1 MGRCIDLSKIL
12 SAVIDEKRNFV
23 ISPSEGF
30 SGDSNAEIIEIDI
43 GPFADEG
50 FDFYIL
56 NYEVFSTNGM
66 LNSNIIRTDTDEPA
80 YISNGVI
87 YCPLTSQLTA
97 SGKLRIQL
105 EAHKKTD
112 KGEVVKKSSIAEL
125 DFAESLMGESDLL
138 GSSSSVIG
146 RLEDIEDRLDT
157 IDSENRGGRISTLED
172 KTDALEKNS
181 AELKSSASSLESKT
195 ASLEEKTADLIER
208 TAEAEGKIKT
218 VESYNIPQTFSDIK
232 ERLTAIEE
240 KPDALESI
248 PVASKTTLGG
258 IKVAQNSEFRVA
270 ENGLISL
277 DYSALKNHSIVAS
290 VVLSLL
296 YVPGNVEITVGNTS
310 DEIAAYVSD
319 CTSQV
324 ASGFMNAFAFV
335 CFSNGSVEYTDENFN
350 ILPLPVEANAVYVF
364 KLVDGAL
371 QHRSYIGN
379 ELRTLILEGI

>member
-1 MGRCIDLSKIL
+1 MGRCVDLSKIL
-12 SAVIDEKRNFV
+12 SAVIDENRNFV

-30 SGDSNAEIIEIDI
+30 SGESNAEIIEIDI

-50 FDFYIL
+50 YEYYIL
-56 NYEVFSTNGM
+56 NYEVFSTNGR

-87 YCPLTSQLTA
+87 YCPLTAQLTA

-157 IDSENRGGRISTLED
+157 IDSENRGSRISTLED
-172 KTDALEKNS
+172 KTEALETS
-181 AELKSSASSLESKT
+181 SSALENRT
-195 ASLEEKTADLIER
+195 ASLENETASLKEKTADLTER
-208 TAEAEGKIKT
+208 TANAESRLEAIEG
-218 VESYNIPQTFSDIK
+218 YNIPQNISDIK

-248 PVASKTTLGG
+248 PVASEATLGG
-258 IKVAQNSEFRVA
+258 ITVAQNSEFRVA
-270 ENGLISL
+270 ENGLLSL
-277 DYSALKNHSIVAS
+277 DYSTLKSHSIVAS
-290 VVLSLL
+290 VALSLL

-310 DEIAAYVSD
+310 DEISSYVSE
-319 CTSQV
+319 CTSKV
-324 ASGFMNAFAFV
+324 ASGLMNAFAFA

-350 ILPLPVEANAVYVF
+350 LQPLPVEANTVYVF